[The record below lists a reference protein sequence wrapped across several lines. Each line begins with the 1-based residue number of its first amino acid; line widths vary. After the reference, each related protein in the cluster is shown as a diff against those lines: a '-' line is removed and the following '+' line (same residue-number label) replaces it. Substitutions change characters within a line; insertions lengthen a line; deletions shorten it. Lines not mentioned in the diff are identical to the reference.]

1 MEKYTKACKVAAPIC
16 LVISLFIALLP
27 CFDIKSK
34 VLKDIFQEY
43 AGGYTDYDDW
53 NEDNISNYLADAIA
67 TETIDNLGSGLVS
80 NMARSSVVLLFV
92 GMVYSYSS
100 NMFLAMTYFIL
111 FLFGIPVLTLIAA
124 GFQIWGK
131 SKNKQITCCILL
143 GINLLL
149 ALTIFITIP
158 NFLVSVYKNLEI
170 AGAVASVN
178 AILVPVIRTITFQIM
193 IRSMGIGFWGF
204 IILQVLA
211 LACVV
216 YRLLNENSISIE
228 HVKAKS
234 ALGKLIGVTGAYAG
248 AEVVLEADGVILG
261 RDATEAQLIVDS
273 PKISRRHCRIVYDQQ
288 KNQYYVTDY
297 STNGTFVNNR
307 RLAKGVV
314 EVLPAGTVVSLGDTK
329 NSFRLQ

>member
-1 MEKYTKACKVAAPIC
+1 MEKYTKACKIAAPIC

-43 AGGYTDYDDW
+43 AGGYTDYNDW
-53 NEDNISNYLADAIA
+53 NEDDISNYLADAIA
-67 TETIDNLGSGLVS
+67 TETIDNLGSGLFS
-80 NMARSSVVLLFV
+80 NMARSSVVLLFIGV
-92 GMVYSYSS
+92 IYSYSS

-111 FLFGIPVLTLIAA
+111 FLFGIPVLTLVAA

-131 SKNKQITCCILL
+131 SRNKQITCCVLL
-143 GINLLL
+143 GINLVLS
-149 ALTIFITIP
+149 LTIFLTIP
-158 NFLVSVYKNLEI
+158 TFFVSVYKNLEI
-170 AGAVASVN
+170 AGAIASVN

-204 IILQVLA
+204 IIMQILA
-211 LACVV
+211 LACVI
-216 YRLLNENSISIE
+216 YRLLNENNTSIGY
-228 HVKAKS
+228 VKA

-248 AEVVLEADGVILG
+248 AEIVLETDGIILG
-261 RDATEAQLIVDS
+261 RDATEAQLIIDS
-273 PKISRRHCRIVYDQQ
+273 PKISRRHCRIIYDRQ